1 MSSLMEA
8 TKYQA
13 ATCPRQVERL
23 SFWLDTFAKAE
34 GRADE
39 AECRRLVK
47 LAVNAGLLTQGEA
60 LAFYRRAKKLSAE
73 F

>member
-8 TKYQA
+8 TKYKA

-23 SFWLDTFAKAE
+23 SFWLDSFAQAE
-34 GRADE
+34 GRGE
-39 AECRRLVK
+39 GKECRKLVK

-60 LAFYRRAKKLSAE
+60 LGFYRRAKSLD
-73 F
+73 

>member
-34 GRADE
+34 ARSDE

-47 LAVNAGLLTQGEA
+47 LAANAGLLTKGEA
-60 LAFYRRAKKLSAE
+60 LAFYRRSSLLNR
-73 F
+73 